1 VYLFYKIYAL
11 SALPQEGLIMQ
22 EEIIKTGGV
31 TQAVEHLLSKYKAL
45 SPITSIII
53 KEGIIKSFLPLK
65 KYNQI
70 LQLN

>member
-1 VYLFYKIYAL
+1 
-11 SALPQEGLIMQ
+11 MQ